1 MEMATT
7 WLVKRDLVVGKREKE
22 YTGAFARVQSRKRN
36 KLVMAGFREVAITEN
51 SKRKP

>member
-1 MEMATT
+1 M
-7 WLVKRDLVVGKREKE
+7 VKRDFIVRKREKK

-36 KLVMAGFREVAITEN
+36 RLVMAGFREVVITEN